1 VDTRLVDRDGVSFSP
16 PSPIVALTP
25 LARVELLT
33 AEPPHKLLGMLGVG
47 EAMDVPPLPVVKD
60 RVTTRA
66 QRQVTTERM
75 NVFVA
80 AIEQRGGGERDLV
93 RPSAIY
99 AGGESS
105 PLRYTMPKVESVHGT
120 ASISPAMEGG
130 CLAGVL
136 DIASAARPPA
146 NGRSD
151 VLPSFLRTNRGENS
165 GAGLRVM
172 KG

>member
-1 VDTRLVDRDGVSFSP
+1 LLG
-16 PSPIVALTP
+16 I
-25 LARVELLT
+25 ELLA
-33 AEPPHKLLGMLGVG
+33 AELPHKLLGILSVG
-47 EAMDVPPLPVVKD
+47 EAMDVPPLALMKD
-60 RVTTRA
+60 RVTTGA
-66 QRQVTTERM
+66 QRQVTTERV

-80 AIEQRGGGERDLV
+80 AIEQCGSGKRDLV

-165 GAGLRVM
+165 GAGLRVK